1 MYNEKELRNKSK
13 KDLIEMLLKLD
24 VNGSSDS
31 ESESE
36 FLSLEGILSTVDE
49 RIVLDLNELFSSSYA
64 NVNIIE
70 KYVNFISTYQE
81 NKINLLF
88 DFENIKEYIKGIAEK
103 INYLGS
109 VTNRKN
115 DAFKMLQKNGYDCW
129 IVIISNTEG
138 EREEDSVAQNN
149 YVLLFENEEFSE
161 LVLFRTHYDSWSG
174 INGYKFDDKEY
185 YKIIKESDFKVRL
198 DLF

>member
-24 VNGSSDS
+24 VNGSNDSES

-103 INYLGS
+103 INYL
-109 VTNRKN
+109 V
-115 DAFKMLQKNGYDCW
+115 Y
-129 IVIISNTEG
+129 
-138 EREEDSVAQNN
+138 
-149 YVLLFENEEFSE
+149 
-161 LVLFRTHYDSWSG
+161 
-174 INGYKFDDKEY
+174 
-185 YKIIKESDFKVRL
+185 
-198 DLF
+198 